1 MEIRQPNPE
10 NLTNVTT
17 PPQTPPQSTLNQ
29 HNVHR
34 FKALPIIRQP
44 SRPGKPG
51 TTPPQTPPLAH
62 AIP

>member
-29 HNVHR
+29 YNVHR
-34 FKALPIIRQP
+34 LKALPVIR
-44 SRPGKPG
+44 R
-51 TTPPQTPPLAH
+51 PPLWG
-62 AIP
+62 PTG

>member
-29 HNVHR
+29 YNVHR
-34 FKALPIIRQP
+34 FKRFPSPGAPLSLRLPLP
-44 SRPGKPG
+44 LEHYLH
-51 TTPPQTPPLAH
+51 TTSIA
-62 AIP
+62 